1 MTVHSLGSEVGPG
14 PVLCHH
20 VREPSC
26 QLDEEIEPSHI
37 VHVIVLPLSVPHI
50 AGPNLV
56 TCYQRASPS
65 TKGI

>member
-1 MTVHSLGSEVGPG
+1 MTVHSLRSEVGPG
-14 PVLCHH
+14 PVLCDH

-37 VHVIVLPLSVPHI
+37 VHIIVLSLSVPHI

-56 TCYQRASPS
+56 TWYQRVTPS